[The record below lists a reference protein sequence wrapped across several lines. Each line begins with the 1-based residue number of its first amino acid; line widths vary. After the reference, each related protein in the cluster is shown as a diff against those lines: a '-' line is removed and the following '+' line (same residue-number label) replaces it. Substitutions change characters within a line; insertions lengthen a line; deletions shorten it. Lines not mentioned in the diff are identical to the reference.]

1 MGSIRRRERSSERRK
16 RGPRQMPGPR
26 WLIIALLTLSS
37 CSPESGRVI
46 APAGDIRP
54 PSIVSAGQKGS
65 GTFEICFNEE
75 VAVVPGSFSFQ
86 PGPTTAEASAAGSAI
101 EVSLSPAAK
110 PGEDC
115 SLSGEAQDLSGNITR
130 FLFTFAGYNDAPALL
145 RINELQC
152 GKNSSVSTPH
162 RDYIE
167 FVVRRGGNVGAEV
180 VRWASSVKI
189 MEYKFPSAEVKEGDI
204 VLLHCAPE
212 GLPEEKD
219 EVGQDV
225 GLSGGVDSSNVA
237 RDFWT
242 SAGGL
247 PDTTGIV
254 ALFLRETEPPYD
266 GICYANMDRSGV
278 IDSDAPKCLAEG
290 LRRGGAWPFSDSP
303 KWEEAFLWKNSN
315 ARPIHRTRQEQMGA
329 GQWVV
334 GESGTQ
340 SPGLLEP
347 STPKA
352 PKAAGSRAGRSRKKT

>member
-1 MGSIRRRERSSERRK
+1 MGLIRRRK
-16 RGPRQMPGPR
+16 RGRGWGNRGPRRFPGPQ
-26 WLIIALLTLSS
+26 WLISALFALIS
-37 CSPESGRVI
+37 CSPESGRVT

-54 PSIVSAGQKGS
+54 PCIVSAGQKGS
-65 GTFEICFNEE
+65 GAFEICFNEE

-86 PGPTTAEASAAGSAI
+86 PGPTAAEASAAGSAI

-110 PGEDC
+110 PGENC

-130 FLFTFAGYNDAPALL
+130 FLFTFAGYNDAPAIL

-152 GKNSSVSTPH
+152 GKNSSASNPH

-167 FVVRRGGNVGAEV
+167 FVVRRGGNLGAEV

-189 MEYKFPSAEVKEGDI
+189 MEYKFPSAEVKGGDI
-204 VLLHCAPE
+204 ILLHCAPE

-219 EVGQDV
+219 EVGQDL
-225 GLSGGVDSSNVA
+225 GISGGADSSSVA

-247 PDTTGIV
+247 PDATGIV
-254 ALFLRETEPPYD
+254 ALFLRETEQPYD
-266 GICYANMDRSGV
+266 GICYASMDRSGN
-278 IDSDAPKCLAEG
+278 IDGDEPKCLAKD
-290 LRRGGAWPFSDSP
+290 LMRGGVWPFTDPP
-303 KWEEAFLWKNSN
+303 KWEEAFLWKNSS
-315 ARPIHRTRQEQMGA
+315 ARPIHRTHQEQVGA

-340 SPGLLEP
+340 SPGYLEP
-347 STPKA
+347 TVKT
-352 PKAAGSRAGRSRKKT
+352 PKAAGSRGGKSRKKT